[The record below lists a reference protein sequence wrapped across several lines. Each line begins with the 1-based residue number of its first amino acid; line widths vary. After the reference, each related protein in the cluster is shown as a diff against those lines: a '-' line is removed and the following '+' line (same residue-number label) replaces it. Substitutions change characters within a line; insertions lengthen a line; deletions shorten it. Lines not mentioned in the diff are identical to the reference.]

1 MSLFSRN
8 SEAQKC
14 ANTLGLLSNKTNK
27 GNIDMKSVAKLSL
40 NENAIVAPVTFNFH
54 EAHDV
59 RINVIDGEPWFC
71 LADAASILAIK
82 NVSQLSSQLD
92 EKGISKTYT
101 LTDGG
106 KQQLIFVNEPNL
118 YRVIFRSNKP
128 EAKQFQD
135 WVFNEVLPAIRK
147 AGRYEHPIIRE
158 DEFTAKDMQNLTQII
173 GLTTNNFRYNQAW
186 SHGVWHC
193 LRKVTGVKSP
203 GRFCANDIPALANEC
218 RRISGITSLTH
229 RFLIDVETEM
239 IKRVVRR
246 GEDVGPFLE
255 EMRQKFLEVMR
266 EEQEG
271 GLKLERF
278 EEVQINK
285 LRHRLN

>member
-1 MSLFSRN
+1 
-8 SEAQKC
+8 
-14 ANTLGLLSNKTNK
+14 
-27 GNIDMKSVAKLSL
+27 MKSVAKLSA
-40 NENAIVAPVTFNFH
+40 NENAVVAPVTFNFH
-54 EAHDV
+54 EEHDV

-71 LADAASILAIK
+71 LADAASILSIK

-135 WVFNEVLPAIRK
+135 WVFNKVLPEIRK
-147 AGRYEHPIIRE
+147 TGRYDHPTIRE
-158 DEFTAKDMQNLTQII
+158 DEFTAKDMQDLTQII
-173 GLTTNNFRYNQAW
+173 GLMTNNFRYNLAW
-186 SHGVWHC
+186 SSGVWHC

-203 GRFCANDIPALANEC
+203 RRFCANDIPALANEC
-218 RRISGITSLTH
+218 RRISGITSLAH

>member
-1 MSLFSRN
+1 MVSKNIEAPTAVTARASVSNN
-8 SEAQKC
+8 SSE
-14 ANTLGLLSNKTNK
+14 
-27 GNIDMKSVAKLSL
+27 GNIDMKSVAKLSA
-40 NENAIVAPVTFNFH
+40 NENAVVAPVTFNFH
-54 EAHDV
+54 EEHDV

-71 LADAASILAIK
+71 LADAASILSIK

-135 WVFNEVLPAIRK
+135 WVFNEVLPEIRK
-147 AGRYEHPIIRE
+147 TGRYDHPTIRE

-173 GLTTNNFRYNQAW
+173 GLMTNNFRYNLAW
-186 SHGVWHC
+186 SSGVWHC

-203 GRFCANDIPALANEC
+203 RRFCANDIPALANEC
-218 RRISGITSLTH
+218 RRISGITSLAH

>member
-1 MSLFSRN
+1 MVSKNIEAPTAVTARASVSNN
-8 SEAQKC
+8 SSE
-14 ANTLGLLSNKTNK
+14 
-27 GNIDMKSVAKLSL
+27 GNIDMKSVAKLSA
-40 NENAIVAPVTFNFH
+40 NENAVVAPVTFNFH
-54 EAHDV
+54 EEHDV
-59 RINVIDGEPWFC
+59 RINVIDDEPWFC
-71 LADAASILAIK
+71 LADAASILSIK

-135 WVFNEVLPAIRK
+135 WVFNEVLPEIRK
-147 AGRYEHPIIRE
+147 TGRYDHPTIRE

-173 GLTTNNFRYNQAW
+173 GLMTNNFRYNLAW
-186 SHGVWHC
+186 SSGVWHC

-203 GRFCANDIPALANEC
+203 RRFCANDIPALANEC
-218 RRISGITSLTH
+218 RRISGITSLAH